1 MVKSPR
7 ARGKKPPLPK
17 PQSTKTQSQQ
27 ASANPAAVGSSTT
40 SSPQGGGASTTRKTP
55 AGLPPG
61 VLGNSNFAVIP
72 RRQTPDGEGKGKGR
86 QEKEDIT
93 AEDNPNLYV
102 ATPGSGSSDLRGLC
116 FLMLSRGKIW
126 SFILIAVRSIVHRMS
141 FRRSWVRELTVDSDH
156 ARPFRPLHLQ
166 IERASDDFRR
176 TLPQEYIDLVFSSMA
191 KFCPTLIPTTHE
203 AAEEYLREE
212 KLKPKGK
219 RDLRREFCY
228 LSFTKIQESVG
239 RPTLFLLETQ
249 TLIAVGPGHSIAV
262 PTIDCPPWAFDRER
276 NNEPSIFLFDPAT
289 KKPLDATAIMT
300 YFTNTDP
307 NQKHAFDEKETNII
321 QYKGRM
327 YE

>member
-1 MVKSPR
+1 
-7 ARGKKPPLPK
+7 
-17 PQSTKTQSQQ
+17 
-27 ASANPAAVGSSTT
+27 
-40 SSPQGGGASTTRKTP
+40 
-55 AGLPPG
+55 
-61 VLGNSNFAVIP
+61 
-72 RRQTPDGEGKGKGR
+72 
-86 QEKEDIT
+86 
-93 AEDNPNLYV
+93 
-102 ATPGSGSSDLRGLC
+102 
-116 FLMLSRGKIW
+116 
-126 SFILIAVRSIVHRMS
+126 
-141 FRRSWVRELTVDSDH
+141 
-156 ARPFRPLHLQ
+156 
-166 IERASDDFRR
+166 
-176 TLPQEYIDLVFSSMA
+176 MA
-191 KFCPTLIPTTHE
+191 KFCPTLIPTTYE

-276 NNEPSIFLFDPAT
+276 NSEPSIFLFDPAT

>member
-17 PQSTKTQSQQ
+17 PQTNKSQSQQ
-27 ASANPAAVGSSTT
+27 ASPDPATAVGNTT

-72 RRQTPDGEGKGKGR
+72 RRQTPDPDGKGKGR

-102 ATPGSGSSDLRGLC
+102 ATPGSGSSSRKDLVFYTNCERG
-116 FLMLSRGKIW
+116 
-126 SFILIAVRSIVHRMS
+126 
-141 FRRSWVRELTVDSDH
+141 SD
-156 ARPFRPLHLQ
+156 
-166 IERASDDFRR
+166 EFRR

-191 KFCPTLIPTTHE
+191 KFCPTLIPTTFE
-203 AAEEYLREE
+203 AAAEYLREE